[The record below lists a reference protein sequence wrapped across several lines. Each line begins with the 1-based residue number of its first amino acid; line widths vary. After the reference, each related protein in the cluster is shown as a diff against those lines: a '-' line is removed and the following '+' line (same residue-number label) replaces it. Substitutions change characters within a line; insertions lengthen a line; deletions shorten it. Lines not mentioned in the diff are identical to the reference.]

1 MKLFLAVA
9 TVTVMG
15 LFQSSLL
22 ATLPWIIERT
32 GLPASFWSVLV
43 AASLILVAVS
53 SPVWGRRTDS
63 HGALPI
69 MRLTMGLV
77 VLCYGLLILAIL
89 ALSSPFWIAVI
100 AIVTRLVYG
109 VATGGVFPSAQRFA
123 LADKPVAQWPETL
136 AYIQASTHAGRVLGP
151 GIVALAA
158 IWSLPLGLVLIV
170 LLGVALWFMQ
180 WYFAAGV
187 AAEPPGNR
195 ESAEAPPWND
205 DWPLYGLGFVIT
217 LWVGQLQFAL
227 GPYIQNLAGVDS
239 VTASQWTGTALM
251 AASVSA
257 IVSGPLGNR
266 WLSPMPRVLGGLW
279 LGVFTIGGILLAAAP
294 NVWGVGVAVCL
305 ITAGLT
311 LAAPWY
317 GSILRARRPDAQGQV
332 SGRLI
337 SVHTIGFGSGT
348 LVGGVMLELVPDHA
362 MAAFYLLGPVAGALA
377 LIHHLRVRAGTVPP
391 TA

>member
-22 ATLPWIIERT
+22 ATLPWIIEHT
-32 GLPASFWSVLV
+32 GLPAAFWSVLV
-43 AASLILVAVS
+43 AVSLVLVAIS
-53 SPVWGRRTDS
+53 SPVWGQRSDQY
-63 HGALPI
+63 GPLPI

-77 VLCYGLLILAIL
+77 VVCYGVLVLAIL
-89 ALSSPFWIAVI
+89 TLSSPVWIAAI

-109 VATGGVFPSAQRFA
+109 IATGGVFPSAQRFA

-170 LLGVALWFMQ
+170 VLGLVLWFMQ
-180 WYFAAGV
+180 WYFASGV
-187 AAEPPGNR
+187 ASEPPENQER
-195 ESAEAPPWND
+195 VAPPPWNE
-205 DWPLYGLGFVIT
+205 DWPLYALGFAIT

-227 GPYIQNLAGVDS
+227 GPYIQTLSGVDS

-257 IVSGPLGNR
+257 IVAGPMGNR
-266 WLSPMPRVLGGLW
+266 WLSPMPRLLCGLW
-279 LGVFTIGGILLAAAP
+279 LGVFSLGGVLLAAAP
-294 NVWGVGVAVCL
+294 TILGVGVAVCL

-348 LVGGVMLELVPDHA
+348 LVGGVMLELFPHHT

-377 LIHHLRVRAGTVPP
+377 LIHHLRGRARI
-391 TA
+391 A